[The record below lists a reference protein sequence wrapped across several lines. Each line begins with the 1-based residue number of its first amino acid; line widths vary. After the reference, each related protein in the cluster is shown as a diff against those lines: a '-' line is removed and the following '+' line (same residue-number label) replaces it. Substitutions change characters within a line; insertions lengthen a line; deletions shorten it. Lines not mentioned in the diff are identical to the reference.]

1 MNNKFWYRIF
11 VLSVFVIL
19 LGVGSII
26 GYKVIKNDSN
36 IDDYTISNDNND
48 EIDYQS
54 IDIYDEEA
62 ESVSTKTYDI
72 EVVYIDY
79 YSLCDEEIT
88 ESNIHYG
95 VKVDEIM
102 AEEIKR
108 QEEQKLKYDLKEK
121 TNERIVF
128 SKAIETYCPNHFKVI
143 LEEDKINVYNKV
155 TDDKYEIYK
164 TLDIPVETL
173 RIEVVEELTGGILV
187 NSQEE
192 LNMIIEDIES

>member
-19 LGVGSII
+19 LGAGSII
-26 GYKVIKNDSN
+26 GYRVIKSDTN

-48 EIDYQS
+48 IDFQS
-54 IDIYDEEA
+54 VDIYDEEA
-62 ESVSTKTYDI
+62 ESVSTKTYDV

-79 YSLCDEEIT
+79 YSLCDEEIA

-102 AEEIKR
+102 AEEVKR
-108 QEEQKLKYDLKEK
+108 QEEQKLEYDLKEK
-121 TNERIVF
+121 NNERIVF
-128 SKAIETYCPNHFKVI
+128 SKVVETYCPNHFKVI
-143 LEEDKINVYNKV
+143 LEENVINIYNKV
-155 TDDKYEIYK
+155 TDEKYEMYK
-164 TLDIPVETL
+164 TLDIPVDTL

-187 NSQEE
+187 DSKEE